1 MRYEAASDKQANG
14 IDAYRSYVARA
25 NKAIS
30 SGRFPQDTLDAIE
43 RDMSATLPQTKM
55 FVAASPMRMD
65 LQELL
70 TAWVV
75 YRSDDGLGYVRFS

>member
-1 MRYEAASDKQANG
+1 MEADMV
-14 IDAYRSYVARA
+14 DAYRSYVARA

-43 RDMSATLPQTKM
+43 RDMSNTLPQTKM
-55 FVAASPMRMD
+55 FVAGSPMRVD
-65 LQELL
+65 LKELL

-75 YRSDDGLGYVRFS
+75 YRSDDGLGYVSLAYC